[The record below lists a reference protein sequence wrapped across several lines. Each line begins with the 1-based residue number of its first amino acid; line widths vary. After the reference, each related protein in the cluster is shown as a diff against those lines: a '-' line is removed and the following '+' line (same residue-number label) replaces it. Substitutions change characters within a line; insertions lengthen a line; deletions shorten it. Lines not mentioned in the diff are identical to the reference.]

1 MKGGSDGKTSS
12 KPGNHKDKNRS
23 ACQWVDAWNRWA
35 KQQTV
40 KTLQQKHCITKNWV
54 LPRIIKITQHFIF
67 ARQPR
72 QTTTHVMK
80 NAARVAWHH
89 TKKATQRHGETTKK
103 TREWVGTACNSSN
116 NSPAPPATP
125 LQVRRLA
132 KFKFRGSTKA
142 VFDTIVAVSSS
153 PFPTRPLTHVCTDA
167 GLAPGTTRQTDF
179 PLS

>member
-12 KPGNHKDKNRS
+12 KPGNHKDNNRS

-35 KQQTV
+35 KHQTV
-40 KTLQQKHCITKNWV
+40 KTLQQKHCITKIWV

-103 TREWVGTACNSSN
+103 TREWVGTAC
-116 NSPAPPATP
+116 
-125 LQVRRLA
+125 
-132 KFKFRGSTKA
+132 KA
-142 VFDTIVAVSSS
+142 VQHHRPPPYRFGDWPNLNSEDPPRLFLTPSLRCPPRLS
-153 PFPTRPLTHVCTDA
+153 P
-167 GLAPGTTRQTDF
+167 LAP
-179 PLS
+179 